1 MEMSKAGMA
10 KVKLSV
16 AVRPVC
22 HSSPPAATT
31 ATAQLMQ
38 QTNKQTGEAGWLS
51 AHVQDG
57 DNSSARANV
66 RHTHGWLS
74 FLKSCNQDFKG
85 FFSTFFVG

>member
-16 AVRPVC
+16 AVRPVW

-38 QTNKQTGEAGWLS
+38 QTNKQTGEAG
-51 AHVQDG
+51 
-57 DNSSARANV
+57 
-66 RHTHGWLS
+66 
-74 FLKSCNQDFKG
+74 
-85 FFSTFFVG
+85 